1 MNTSSKTNSMLK
13 IGITGG
19 IGSGKSTVCRVF
31 SVLGIPVFEADKV
44 AKNLMNTDQA
54 IQEKLIGLFGA
65 AVYLPDQT
73 IDRKYLAGIVF
84 NNPSLLSQL
93 NAVVHPVVRQTF
105 FDWCENQKYPYII
118 HEAAI
123 LFESGFYKMMD
134 KTITVVTSENERI
147 QRVMKRDGLT
157 LELVKERIRNQW
169 TDDERIKLADFVIGN
184 NDNELIIPQILE
196 IDKKIRAYG
205 KVW

>member
-1 MNTSSKTNSMLK
+1 MLK

-31 SVLGIPVFEADKV
+31 SALGIPVFDADRI
-44 AKNLMNTDQA
+44 AKDHLNTNED
-54 IQEKLIGLFGA
+54 IYEKLVNVFGA
-65 AVYLPDQT
+65 AVYLSDHT

-84 NNPSLLSQL
+84 NNPSLLAKL
-93 NAVVHPVVRQTF
+93 NEIVHPVVRETF
-105 FDWCENQKYPYII
+105 FNWCEKQESPYII

-134 KTITVVTSENERI
+134 KTIAVVTSENERI
-147 QRVMKRDGLT
+147 QRVMKRDDLT

-169 TDDERIKLADFVIGN
+169 TDEERIKLADFVIGN
-184 NDNELIIPQILE
+184 NDDELIIPKIIE

-205 KVW
+205 KVR

>member
-1 MNTSSKTNSMLK
+1 MLK

-19 IGSGKSTVCRVF
+19 IGSGKSTVCKVF
-31 SVLGIPVFEADKV
+31 SVLGIPVFEADRI
-44 AKNLMNTDQA
+44 AKNLMITDQE
-54 IQEKLIGLFGA
+54 IHEKLVRLFGE

-84 NNPSLLSQL
+84 NDPSLLAQL
-93 NAVVHPVVRQTF
+93 NAIVHPVVKKTF
-105 FDWCENQKYPYII
+105 FDWCEKQQSPYVI

-134 KTITVVTSENERI
+134 KTITVVTDEVERI
-147 QRVMKRDGLT
+147 QRVMKRNDIT

-169 TDDERIKLADFVIGN
+169 SDEERIKLADFIIRN
-184 NDNELIIPQILE
+184 NDDELIIPQIIE
-196 IDKKIRAYG
+196 IDKKIRANG
-205 KVW
+205 